1 MAGGGQGGG
10 EDGDEQANHALT
22 TVLPS
27 NRSARSLPQSCS
39 GFTAVGCGVGA
50 RAFGRPEAQRGL
62 KWPCSEAIKME
73 GRMDLPK
80 TVGCSSAW
88 ILTSACAL
96 APASKN
102 SLSVVFWKEQRAFFQ
117 GYLSAGLLRAD
128 ARPSFRASGSRE
140 WPRTGGWG
148 RFWSMG
154 PSPQ

>member
-1 MAGGGQGGG
+1 MLLSLDPDFGLRAG
-10 EDGDEQANHALT
+10 A
-22 TVLPS
+22 
-27 NRSARSLPQSCS
+27 
-39 GFTAVGCGVGA
+39 GVK
-50 RAFGRPEAQRGL
+50 EA
-62 KWPCSEAIKME
+62 P
-73 GRMDLPK
+73 
-80 TVGCSSAW
+80 
-88 ILTSACAL
+88 
-96 APASKN
+96 KN